1 MTKFHVLAVLSGAA
15 TQMTFFILDRGIESS
30 CFAGEWAW
38 RSARVKM
45 RLSFLRRGV
54 WKERSRIVSGGIE
67 SFEEVEGNTSMTL
80 STFCRFEGGAEDIQ
94 E

>member
-1 MTKFHVLAVLSGAA
+1 
-15 TQMTFFILDRGIESS
+15 
-30 CFAGEWAW
+30 
-38 RSARVKM
+38 M

-67 SFEEVEGNTSMTL
+67 SFEEAEGNTSMTL